1 MKKLATFVA
10 AVAMAGQL
18 VSPAYAAGA
27 FNETTM
33 LGWRHVSAPAA
44 VAYFKM
50 PLQTVKGF
58 SAQPRAGL
66 MISSPKSYSASA
78 PVMYQSGS
86 GAVDFGFT
94 GRNFDSPWTASLMV
108 SNQLAWANNP
118 EALPK
123 NTPHLFE
130 SGASWVM
137 VGLLSAGV
145 IAGVYVLADRSK

>member
-1 MKKLATFVA
+1 MKKLAAFAA

-50 PLQTVKGF
+50 PLQTDNALK
-58 SAQPRAGL
+58 AQPRAGL
-66 MISSPKSYSASA
+66 MISSPKSYTASNA
-78 PVMYQSGS
+78 VMYQSGS
-86 GAVDFGFT
+86 GAVDIGFT
-94 GRNFDSPWTASLMV
+94 GRSFDSPWTASLMV
-108 SNQLAWANNP
+108 NNHVAWASNP
-118 EALPK
+118 DALPK

-130 SGASWVM
+130 SGTSWVM
-137 VGLLSAGV
+137 VGLLSAGI